1 MLGVIDIALL
11 GVIGSSIAPP
21 LGVSLLVAALGLV
34 TLAALIPA
42 RNGSRLALRTAVAA
56 RVISALLAFGAYVAG
71 APAWIMATESVRH
84 RRDGHRARPAP
95 PRTPAAGGLRMARL
109 RFVLAGA
116 LLGLTWAASLRGY
129 MMQIAGPDSTFTFSG
144 TFGIIL
150 PSGTLTGALLGWA
163 AYQHQA
169 GRQYRLLIAAPLLLG
184 VLPVAAT
191 GEPDLAAGHP
201 GPGRDDRRLRSL
213 RPRPALGPAGGRDSH
228 RGRRLAPFCA
238 PGQFPDLSATTP
250 HGAWA
255 ATLGSS
261 LFLAFALACSVP
273 MRAVRQAGPSPLGRR
288 RRTSAVSLTDRSS
301 SGDSRQAELT
311 VKMRPPR
318 PSRTRLTR
326 TGLSASGRTIT
337 SPTSTSSAGIKSS
350 T

>member
-1 MLGVIDIALL
+1 
-11 GVIGSSIAPP
+11 
-21 LGVSLLVAALGLV
+21 
-34 TLAALIPA
+34 
-42 RNGSRLALRTAVAA
+42 
-56 RVISALLAFGAYVAG
+56 
-71 APAWIMATESVRH
+71 
-84 RRDGHRARPAP
+84 
-95 PRTPAAGGLRMARL
+95 MARL

-169 GRQYRLLIAAPLLLG
+169 GRQDRLLVAAPLLLG
-184 VLPVAAT
+184 ILPVAAT
-191 GEPDLAAGHP
+191 GEPDLAPAILALAGMIGGYALSGR
-201 GPGRDDRRLRSL
+201 GPRWTRLV
-213 RPRPALGPAGGRDSH
+213 AGILTAGAAV
-228 RGRRLAPFCA
+228 APFCA

-261 LFLAFALACSVP
+261 LFLAFALACSIP
-273 MRAVRQAGPSPLGRR
+273 MRAVRQAGPSRLGRR

-326 TGLSASGRTIT
+326 TGLSASGRTTT